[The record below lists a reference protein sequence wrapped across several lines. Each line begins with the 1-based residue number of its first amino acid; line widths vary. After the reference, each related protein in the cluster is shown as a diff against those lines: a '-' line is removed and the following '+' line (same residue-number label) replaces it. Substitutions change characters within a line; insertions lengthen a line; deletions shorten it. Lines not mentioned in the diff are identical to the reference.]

1 MLFMHNI
8 YIKDDTHNNT
18 KHQDWKHQHYINNN
32 NNIKKRIMMT
42 LITKVT
48 VVLMTMITKIRITVT
63 ITAKNSNIKNGN
75 KTATQVTKSH
85 ISRQTQ

>member
-32 NNIKKRIMMT
+32 NNSKKRIM
-42 LITKVT
+42 
-48 VVLMTMITKIRITVT
+48 MTMITKIRITVT